1 MLNKVL
7 DKYLDHPVDVFP
19 VWGCSRLSLLPCLSY
34 PTPTAAL
41 APSGPPSW
49 TSLQHNRCAEVL
61 VKTGED
67 LHLGWRRFIGL
78 LSQLVTAV
86 SLAPLLRFIPPC
98 CLWCSQE
105 DRPGSGFRVCCE
117 EMGHRREGAAF
128 WAQVSEELP

>member
-7 DKYLDHPVDVFP
+7 EKYLDHPVDVFP
-19 VWGCSRLSLLPCLSY
+19 VWGCSRLSSLPCLSY
-34 PTPTAAL
+34 PTPTA
-41 APSGPPSW
+41 PRW
-49 TSLQHNRCAEVL
+49 TSVQHSRCAEVL

-98 CLWCSQE
+98 CLAL
-105 DRPGSGFRVCCE
+105 SGQ
-117 EMGHRREGAAF
+117 A
-128 WAQVSEELP
+128 W